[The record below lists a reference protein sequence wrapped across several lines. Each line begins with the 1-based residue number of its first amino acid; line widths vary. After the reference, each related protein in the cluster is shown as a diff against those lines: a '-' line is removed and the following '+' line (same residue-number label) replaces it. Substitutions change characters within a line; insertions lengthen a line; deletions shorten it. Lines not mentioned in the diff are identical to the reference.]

1 MNGTIHFSKVIP
13 KAAREQE
20 EAQQKLSSAVGTVGF
35 LLFDSTLGPT
45 FVNDEAI
52 RILAYPGRQEDTPR
66 LEEILKG
73 MIRSLDLKPH
83 GTLEKYFVKRF
94 ISGRRHYTCRLFP
107 LSPCGRNPQQ
117 SMMALL
123 IERYPASADLLA
135 MAEKLNLT
143 QREYEAVQHLALG
156 LTSRQIAARMGIS
169 VNTVKAFLRLA
180 MIKAGVTTRP
190 GMIGKFLKS
199 A

>member
-1 MNGTIHFSKVIP
+1 MNGTIRFSKGIP

-35 LLFDSTLGPT
+35 LLFDSTLGLT

-52 RILAYPGRQEDTPR
+52 RILAYPGHQEDTPR
-66 LEEILKG
+66 LEKFLEG

-83 GTLEKYFVKRF
+83 GTLEKYSVKRF
-94 ISGRRHYTCRLFP
+94 MSGRRHYTCRLFL
-107 LSPCGRNPQQ
+107 LSSCGRNLQQ
-117 SMMALL
+117 PMMALL
-123 IERYPASADLLA
+123 IERIPASADLLA

-156 LTSRQIAARMGIS
+156 LTSKQIAARMGIS
-169 VNTVKAFLRLA
+169 ANTVKAFLRLA
-180 MIKAGVTTRP
+180 MIKAGVTTRS